1 MAVQGYN
8 GGKGVNRVKQ
18 QALIRLHRISKSYQ
32 TKEGRVEPLKE
43 ISAAIPKGTLTVL
56 MGPSGAG
63 KSTLFRLL
71 NRLEG
76 ISDAV

>member
-1 MAVQGYN
+1 M
-8 GGKGVNRVKQ
+8 KQ